1 MNPDGMA
8 HFCISSPPITFL
20 YSHNYLFISTLFPL
34 FFSYTT
40 KSSMKWPKI
49 KPPFLFK

>member
-1 MNPDGMA
+1 MEWLISVFQVPLLLS
-8 HFCISSPPITFL
+8 CIPII
-20 YSHNYLFISTLFPL
+20 ISLFPL
-34 FFSYTT
+34 FFPFFLSYTT

>member
-1 MNPDGMA
+1 MEWLISVFQVPLLLS
-8 HFCISSPPITFL
+8 CIPII
-20 YSHNYLFISTLFPL
+20 ISLFPL
-34 FFSYTT
+34 FSLSYTT